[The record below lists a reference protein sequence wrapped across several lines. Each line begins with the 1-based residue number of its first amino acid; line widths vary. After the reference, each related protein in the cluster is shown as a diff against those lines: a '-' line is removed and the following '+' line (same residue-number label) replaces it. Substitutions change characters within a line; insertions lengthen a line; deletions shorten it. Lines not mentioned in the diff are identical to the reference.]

1 MIRRILKF
9 IIKMLEDNKGSPLI
23 EEGILIGLAIL
34 TVTILVGIILSVLGW
49 TGSSITNIFNYLDSI
64 ANGFFGFP

>member
-1 MIRRILKF
+1 MIRRVLDF
-9 IIKMLEDNKGSPLI
+9 VLKMLKDEKGSPLI

-34 TVTILVGIILSVLGW
+34 TVTILVGLILSVLGW

>member
-1 MIRRILKF
+1 MIRRIPEYIL
-9 IIKMLEDNKGSPLI
+9 KMLEDNKGSPLI

-49 TGSSITNIFNYLDSI
+49 TGSSITNIFNYINSI
-64 ANGFFGFP
+64 VNGLFGFP